1 LLIIDANIAVKLVID
16 EPGRSEAMQRLRSE
30 ATLAAP
36 DWIRAELAHVFWK
49 KSRSRHFEA
58 QMAASY
64 LDSIGDFLDHYVPA
78 AELMPTALGLAFE
91 LDHWVYD
98 CIYLACALQAGS
110 KLLTAD
116 RKFWS
121 AAKRGGYEDVVE
133 LLTWKEQSA

>member
-16 EPGRSEAMQRLRSE
+16 EPGRSEAMHRLRSE
-30 ATLAAP
+30 PVLVAP

-49 KSRSRHFEA
+49 KSRSGHFEA
-58 QMAASY
+58 LIAARN
-64 LDSIGDFLDHYVPA
+64 LDSIGDFLDHYIPA
-78 AELMPTALGLAFE
+78 AELMPMALGLAFE
-91 LDHWVYD
+91 IDHWVYD